1 MITKYIKNIALAG
14 SVCCCMTAALTSCD
28 DMLDTVPQGQFTA
41 EQLDES
47 SVEGLV
53 ASAYAGLEAHFYG
66 NNEAFAG
73 PSTNWIFDVRSDDA
87 YKGGGGTGMEENI
100 HLLEVSEVN
109 SDNVSC
115 LNKWQNNYYAISRV
129 HNAMLALQ
137 QASSIAGAE
146 QVMGELKTLRAWYYF
161 DLIRIFNRIPY
172 FKEGEDVNTKPND
185 EFSRDEIFSFIKQDL
200 TEAIEVLPAQK
211 SAAGR
216 ITRTTAQAIL
226 AKVCAFTSDWE
237 GVRDNADAVIKS
249 GQYSLYQNFGD
260 LSKIAF
266 NNGSESVFALQ
277 CSTANDNA
285 HINWSNLLNCTYSDG
300 NLYGTG
306 DDFFYG
312 SQNLVNAFRTDPA
325 SGLPLLDGTFNR
337 VNVTEDYDGTLDP
350 RLDFTVGRIGFPWR
364 GHTYTQG
371 WCRAYDIYG
380 EFSNKKAWPAPED
393 ALATWPWGCN
403 SLNFMFI
410 RYADILLLKAEALV
424 ELASG
429 TNAATDEGLV
439 EARALV
445 NQVRQR
451 AAQSVDGSYSPV
463 DLDPSK
469 ADYYVGLYPTD
480 WDGNLYWTK
489 ERARM
494 AVRFERRLELAL
506 EGNRWF
512 DLVRWGQDYLMNTMN
527 TYMTEEAKLRP
538 YYQGRSVSANEIFL
552 PVPLAEIDNS
562 NGLYKQY

>member
-1 MITKYIKNIALAG
+1 MKAIYQFIFASLLLG
-14 SVCCCMTAALTSCD
+14 GFTSCN
-28 DMLDTVPQGQFTA
+28 DMLDTVPQGQFTS
-41 EQLDES
+41 EQLDEN
-47 SVEGLV
+47 SVEGLL
-53 ASAYAGLEAHFYG
+53 ASAYAGLEAHFFG

-100 HLLEVSEVN
+100 HLLEVSEIN
-109 SDNVSC
+109 SDNISC

-129 HNAMLALQ
+129 HNAMLAVK
-137 QASSIAGAE
+137 QATSISNADE
-146 QVMGELKTLRAWYYF
+146 LMGELKTLRAWYYF

-172 FKEGEDVNTKPND
+172 FTEDEDVNTKPND
-185 EFSRDEIFSFIKQDL
+185 EYTRDEIFSFIKRDL

-211 SAAGR
+211 SSVGR
-216 ITRTTAQAIL
+216 ITKTTAQAMM
-226 AKVCAFTSDWE
+226 AKVCAFTSSWE
-237 GVRDNADAVIKS
+237 DVKTYADAVINS
-249 GQYSLYQNFGD
+249 GQYSLYANFGD
-260 LSKIAF
+260 LSQIDK
-266 NNGSESVFALQ
+266 NNGSESIFALQ

-306 DDFFYG
+306 DDFFYA
-312 SQNLVNAFRTDPA
+312 SQNLVNAFRTNPNT
-325 SGLPLLDGTFNR
+325 GLPYLDGTFNQ
-337 VNVTEDYDGTLDP
+337 VNVTTNYNGTVDP
-350 RLDFTVGRIGFPWR
+350 RLDFTVGRIGMPWR

-371 WCRAYDIYG
+371 WCRAYDVYG
-380 EFSNKKAWPAPED
+380 EYSNKKAWPAPEK

-424 ELASG
+424 ETATG
-429 TNAATDEGLV
+429 NNAAEDSGLA
-439 EARALV
+439 EARSLV

-451 AAQSVDGSYSPV
+451 AANSVDPNYTPM
-463 DLDPSK
+463 DLDPFT
-469 ADYYVGLYPTD
+469 ADYFVGLYPTD

-489 ERARM
+489 DRARA

-512 DLVRWGQDYLMNTMN
+512 DLVRWGSDYLISTMN
-527 TYMTEEAKLRP
+527 TYMTEESALRS
-538 YYQGRSVSANEIFL
+538 YYQGRSVSTNEIFL
-552 PVPLAEIDNS
+552 PIPLAEIDNS

>member
-1 MITKYIKNIALAG
+1 MKTKIFQFMCAICAVCGLA
-14 SVCCCMTAALTSCD
+14 SCN

-47 SVEGLV
+47 SVEGLL
-53 ASAYAGLEAHFYG
+53 ASAYAGLEAHFFG

-100 HLLEVSEVN
+100 HLLEVSEIN

-129 HNAMLALQ
+129 HNAMLAIQ
-137 QASSIAGAE
+137 QASGLSNSD
-146 QVMGELKTLRAWYYF
+146 QLLGELKTLRAWYYF

-172 FKEGEDVNTKPND
+172 FIESDDVNTKTND
-185 EFSRDEIFSFIKQDL
+185 EYSRDEIFSFIKSDL
-200 TEAIEVLPAQK
+200 TEAIDVLPAQK
-211 SAAGR
+211 SAVGR

-226 AKVCAFTSDWE
+226 AKVCAFISDWE
-237 GVRDNADAVIKS
+237 GVKANADAVISS
-249 GQYSLYQNFGD
+249 GQYSLYKNFGD
-260 LSKIAF
+260 LSKINY
-266 NNGSESVFALQ
+266 NNGSESIFALQ
-277 CSTANDNA
+277 VSTANDNA

-312 SQNLVNAFRTDPA
+312 SQNLVNAFRTDA
-325 SGLPLLDGTFNR
+325 NGLPYLDGTFNK
-337 VNVTEDYDGTLDP
+337 VNVTSSYAGNVDP

-371 WCRAYDIYG
+371 WCRAYDVYG
-380 EFSNKKAWPAPED
+380 EYSNKKAWPAPEE
-393 ALATWPWGCN
+393 ALASWPWGCN
-403 SLNFMFI
+403 SLNYMFI
-410 RYADILLLKAEALV
+410 RYADILLLKAEALI
-424 ELASG
+424 ETASG
-429 TNAATDEGLV
+429 SNAATDQGLV
-439 EARALV
+439 EARALI

-451 AAQSVDGSYSPV
+451 AANSIDGSYSPV
-463 DLDPSK
+463 DLDPFT
-469 ADYYVGLYPTD
+469 AEYNVGLYPTEG
-480 WDGNLYWTK
+480 DGNLAWTK

-494 AVRFERRLELAL
+494 ALRMERRLELAL

-512 DLVRWGQDYLMNTMN
+512 DLVRWGNDYLISTIN
-527 TYMTEEAKLRP
+527 TYMTEEAALRP
-538 YYQGRSVSANEIFL
+538 YYQGRSISANEIFL
-552 PVPLAEIDNS
+552 PVPLSEIDNS

>member
-1 MITKYIKNIALAG
+1 MILA
-14 SVCCCMTAALTSCD
+14 AALVLTASSCN
-28 DMLDTVPQGQFTA
+28 DMLDTKPQGQFTA

-47 SVEGLV
+47 SVEGLL

-100 HLLEVSEVN
+100 HLLEVSEVT

-129 HNAMLALQ
+129 HNAIVAVE
-137 QASSIAGAE
+137 QASGIANADE
-146 QVMGELKTLRAWYYF
+146 IMGELKTLRAWYYF
-161 DLIRIFNRIPY
+161 DLIRIFKRIPY
-172 FKEGEDVNTKPND
+172 FTEDDDVNTKTND
-185 EFSRDEIFSFIKQDL
+185 EYSREEIFSFIKQDL
-200 TEAIEVLPAQK
+200 TEAIAVLPAQK
-211 SAAGR
+211 SSAGR
-216 ITRTTAQAIL
+216 ITRTTAQAIM
-226 AKVCAFTSDWE
+226 AKVCAFTGSWAE
-237 GVRDNADAVIKS
+237 VKEYADAVIQS
-249 GQYSLYQNFGD
+249 GQYSLYKNFGD
-260 LSKIAF
+260 LSKVAF
-266 NNGSESVFALQ
+266 NNGSESIFALQ
-277 CSTANDNA
+277 TSTANDNA

-312 SQNLVNAFRTDPA
+312 SQNLVNAFRTDA
-325 SGLPLLDGTFNR
+325 KGLPLLDGSFNK
-337 VNVTEDYDGTLDP
+337 VNVDAGYTGNVDP
-350 RLDFTVGRIGFPWR
+350 RLDFTVGRIGMPWR
-364 GHTYTQG
+364 GHTYTAG
-371 WCRAYDIYG
+371 WCRAYDTYG
-380 EFSNKKAWPAPED
+380 EYSNKKAWPAPED
-393 ALATWPWGCN
+393 ALATWPWGAN

-424 ELASG
+424 ELAAG

-439 EARALV
+439 EARTLV

-451 AAQSVDGSYSPV
+451 AADSVDPNYQPM
-463 DLDPSK
+463 DLDPFE
-469 ADYYVGLYPTD
+469 ANYEVGLYPTD

-489 ERARM
+489 DRARD

-512 DLVRWGQDYLMNTMN
+512 DLVRWGDNYLISTMN
-527 TYMTEEAKLRP
+527 TYMQEESKLRN
-538 YYQGRSVSANEIFL
+538 YYNGRSVTATEIFL

-562 NGLYKQY
+562 NGLYKQYQ